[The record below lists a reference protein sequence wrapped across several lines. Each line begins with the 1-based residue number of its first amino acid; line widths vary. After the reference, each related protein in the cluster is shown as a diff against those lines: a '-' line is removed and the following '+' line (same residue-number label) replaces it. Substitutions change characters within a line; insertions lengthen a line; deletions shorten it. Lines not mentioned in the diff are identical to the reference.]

1 MNPFEEISENLE
13 SIEETQFKSTNIVIW
28 KENRG
33 RKTNTYISGWQ
44 LEENE
49 LKDYIKEFK
58 KTNGCNGSL
67 KTDNNNFILH
77 FQGDKINDLIKFM
90 IYKGVNKE
98 YITMKG
104 Q

>member
-1 MNPFEEISENLE
+1 MNPFEENSEKLE
-13 SIEETQFKSTNIVIW
+13 STEETQFESTNIIIW

-33 RKTNTYISGWQ
+33 RKTNTYISGWK

-49 LKDYIKEFK
+49 LKDYIKQFK
-58 KTNGCNGSL
+58 KAKGCNGSL
-67 KTDNNNFILH
+67 KVDDNNFILH
-77 FQGDKINDLIKFM
+77 FQGDKVKELIEFM
-90 IYKGVNKE
+90 ISKGVNKE